1 MFNFLFPS
9 WGLFFCY
16 PTTTNMFSNFTVAH
30 SRFRFYTLH
39 DAYGRKDYIIRQR
52 VQGAKGLHITF
63 LTEAIIIYNNLA
75 LSRLQVTGYK
85 LNWLNN

>member
-1 MFNFLFPS
+1 
-9 WGLFFCY
+9 
-16 PTTTNMFSNFTVAH
+16 MFSNFTVAH

-75 LSRLQVTGYK
+75 LSRLLVTGYK